1 MKSKLLFFLSLL
13 PGLLLA
19 QTTGKISGKIID
31 EKKEPVIGVNVLI
44 DGTAMGAAASVEGE
58 YFIINIPPGTYS
70 LKASAVGYGP
80 KRIDKVKVEAGL
92 TTRVNFTMQSTMIEM
107 PEVVIQYTRPAVQK
121 DLTSKMQGMDL
132 SDIEMM
138 PAQMSIRDLFSKQAG
153 ITRDISTT
161 PVNSQPVFGQFATIP
176 NDGLHFRGGRTNETL
191 YLFDGI
197 TVNDGL
203 WGGYNLDVLG
213 QYTLQSLQTLTGT
226 FGPQYGEA
234 MSGVILMQPQDNL
247 ASRWKAQASLL
258 TDNFGKKSGSQKEY
272 NLEAAVSGPIP
283 GVKNLTLTSSAR
295 TYTTDGY
302 INGYLYPNW
311 VDSRGTDKSGI
322 PETVPM
328 VYRDTRMA
336 FGKAIWQVSKPL
348 KLRLGYYAAE
358 TKQGVY
364 DHFFKYNPYGTPR
377 VVLNDY
383 LGYLKLTHVFSP
395 RTFADFALSKYRRGY
410 RSRVFSDL
418 SLYEVRPE
426 ILTAEFS
433 VAGENYVYFDSYY
446 DKIEAQGSFNSQ
458 VSRQHFI
465 TSGASLSTIKTSLQ
479 RRNPNGGEAYENYY
493 FQPRKMYAFVNDKME
508 FDDIGMV
515 INVGLRYDYIDPN
528 REFVEDI
535 ESPDGKIGK
544 VKAHQYVSP
553 RFGISYP
560 ISDAAAFRFGYG
572 HYYQYPDFYKA
583 FQGTNREYSMYPA
596 PNVNSVQGAIAKGDI
611 QEEKTINYE
620 FGVQMQLAPK
630 LSADITGFYRK
641 TSNLIGIVI
650 AEGYLTS
657 GDVVKAQKYPIFDN
671 INFATVKGVEFS
683 MTKRMSDNF
692 TGFLNYTYSRALVS
706 SSLVFSQAQDLARTF
721 PADWDQSHVLSFG
734 VTMEFPAHWGYSL
747 MGGLSSGFPYTF
759 NVLMPN
765 AERSPTQ
772 SSLDAMLF
780 KELTMAK
787 VTARLYG
794 QVSNLLNHK
803 NVWWVYADSG
813 QPGVDT
819 NETTSDDYTN
829 NPAMWG
835 PGRRYQIGLNF
846 TIE

>member
-1 MKSKLLFFLSLL
+1 VKFRLLVLLGLL
-13 PGLLLA
+13 PAALLA
-19 QTTGKISGKIID
+19 QSTGKISGRIID
-31 EKKEPVIGVNVLI
+31 EKREPVVGANIVL
-44 DGTAMGAAASVEGE
+44 DGTMMGAAATVEGE
-58 YFIINIPPGTYS
+58 YFIINIPPGTYT
-70 LKASAVGYGP
+70 LKVSAVGFGP
-80 KRIDKVKVEAGL
+80 KKIEKVKVEAGL
-92 TTRVNFTMQSTMIEM
+92 TTRLNFTLQSTMIEM

-121 DLTSKMQGMDL
+121 DLTSKMQGLDIH
-132 SDIEMM
+132 DIEMM
-138 PAQMSIRDLFSKQAG
+138 PTQMSIRDLFTKQAG
-153 ITRDISTT
+153 VTRDISTT

-213 QYTLQSLQTLTGT
+213 QYTLHSLQTLTGT

-234 MSGVILMQPQDNL
+234 MSGVILMQPMDNVTRDYKLQAAVQTDNL
-247 ASRWKAQASLL
+247 
-258 TDNFGKKSGSQKEY
+258 GEKSGSHNE
-272 NLEAAVSGPIP
+272 NNVEVAVSGPVP
-283 GVKNLTLTSSAR
+283 GVRNLSLTTSAR
-295 TYTTDGY
+295 AYSSDGY

-311 VDSRGTDKSGI
+311 VDSRGTDKSGTA
-322 PETVPM
+322 EKVPM
-328 VYRDTRMA
+328 VFRDTRMV

-348 KLRLGYYAAE
+348 KFRVGYYAAE

-377 VVLNDY
+377 VTLNDY
-383 LGYLKLTHVFSP
+383 LLYSKLTHVFSQN
-395 RTFADFALSKYRRGY
+395 TFADLSISKYRRDY
-410 RSRVFSDL
+410 RSRVFSDM
-418 SLYEVRPE
+418 SLYEIRPE

-433 VAGENYVYFDSYY
+433 VAGENYVYFDSYF
-446 DKIEAQGSFNSQ
+446 DKIEAVGTFSSQ
-458 VSRQHFI
+458 VSKQHYI
-465 TSGASLSTIKTSLQ
+465 TSGLSYSKMKTMLQ
-479 RRNPNGGEAYENYY
+479 RKNPNGNDAYEDYY
-493 FQPRKMYAFVNDKME
+493 FEPVKSYAYLNDKME

-515 INVGLRYDYIDPN
+515 INLGLRFDYIMPN

-535 ESPDGKIGK
+535 ESPDGTIGK
-544 VKAHQYVSP
+544 VKARHYISP

-583 FQGTNREYSMYPA
+583 FQGANRQYSMYPA

-611 QEEKTINYE
+611 QEEKTVNYE

-650 AEGYLTS
+650 AEGYLRS
-657 GDVVKAQKYPIFDN
+657 GDVVKAQRYPIFDN

-683 MTKRMSDNF
+683 LTRRMSDNF
-692 TGFLNYTYSRALVS
+692 TGFLNYTFSQALVS
-706 SSLVFSQAQDLARTF
+706 SSLLFSQPQDLARTF

-734 VTMEFPAHWGYSL
+734 ATMAFPSQWGFSL
-747 MGGLSSGFPYTF
+747 MGGISSGFPYTF
-759 NVLMPN
+759 NVLQPN
-765 AERSPTQ
+765 AERSPTIN
-772 SSLDAMLF
+772 SLDAMVF
-780 KELTMAK
+780 KEKTFFKM
-787 VTARLYG
+787 TTRLYA
-794 QVSNLLNHK
+794 QVSNLLNRK

-819 NETTSDDYTN
+819 NDATSYDYTN

-835 PGRRYQIGLNF
+835 PGRRFQVGLTFNY
-846 TIE
+846 